1 MTMPER
7 RVSPEEID
15 QFKRWAMMKFRE
27 ILRGARVTEQ
37 IRRWASGEMGPEYR
51 FRVDIALNEEART
64 FIENP
69 ENKAR
74 LEKELLA

>member
-1 MTMPER
+1 MPER
-7 RVSPEEID
+7 RVSPEEIN
-15 QFKRWAMMKFRE
+15 QFKRWALMKFRE

-51 FRVDIALNEEART
+51 FQVDIALNDETRT